1 MHRAQVGSGPSGLVA
16 ALTLAQNGVPI
27 RIIEKEPNPPLG
39 LRGSGLT
46 VCIKGSHDCFFVL
59 YPSTF

>member
-27 RIIEKEPNPPLG
+27 RIIEKESNPHLG

-46 VCIKGSHDCFFVL
+46 VCIEGLHECFLVL
-59 YPSTF
+59 YPSAF